1 MSETGTVSEW
11 LLRQQCKGLCNWSVW
26 WTKAICPKA
35 LAVAA
40 AAAAVA
46 AVQHVAVRAQLPAA
60 SPGMHQGNAVRLQ
73 CRSTASE
80 GPDGRSR
87 LEARRRWH
95 STGTAAACRRNR
107 IWLLLLALLRAAGEQ
122 VYSRQGIVHRAFGC
136 INIHAQVALRQLHAR
151 RSGWSKM
158 FSGAIVTQILEP
170 AHCER
175 SILALASCASVSGG
189 SSWPSGVVSTAS
201 SCAWPQRKQARAGEG
216 RTLPAACN
224 ELRPLERR
232 TYLLLLL
239 APLRWW
245 LIHARGG
252 HNGCGFTSAC
262 MRQVVV
268 VPAAA
273 ALRRD
278 SLYSL
283 HCHRRVDGL
292 AVPRCSGVLVYTPEL
307 EIHKG
312 VRRQQRTCA
321 CRSGQRGTEGP
332 SCSRT
337 NCVSYDPG

>member
-1 MSETGTVSEW
+1 M
-11 LLRQQCKGLCNWSVW
+11 
-26 WTKAICPKA
+26 
-35 LAVAA
+35 
-40 AAAAVA
+40 
-46 AVQHVAVRAQLPAA
+46 
-60 SPGMHQGNAVRLQ
+60 
-73 CRSTASE
+73 
-80 GPDGRSR
+80 
-87 LEARRRWH
+87 
-95 STGTAAACRRNR
+95 
-107 IWLLLLALLRAAGEQ
+107 
-122 VYSRQGIVHRAFGC
+122 HRAFGC